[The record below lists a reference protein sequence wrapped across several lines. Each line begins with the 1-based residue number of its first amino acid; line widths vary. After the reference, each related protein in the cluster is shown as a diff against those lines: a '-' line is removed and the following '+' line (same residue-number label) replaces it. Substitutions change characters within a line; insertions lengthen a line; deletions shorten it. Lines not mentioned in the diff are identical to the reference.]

1 MPKKNFIYFILFFL
15 VVSVAIVLVKGLS
28 NEDDWTCQGGQWV
41 KHGNPS
47 AFQPTQGC
55 GEALNAIQPDIVI
68 YSPLRGQTIQSPLAV
83 KGKAR
88 GNWYFEAVFPIRLL
102 DDKGNELAAGQAR
115 ATGDWMTEQLVP
127 FEASISFNPGSA
139 SMGTL
144 ILKNDNPSGMP
155 EKEKQA
161 SVPVNFNSGQTTKIK
176 IYFNNSKLDPE
187 ASCNK
192 AFAAER
198 DIPKTSA
205 VGRAALEELLKGPT
219 ATEKD
224 NGFFTSINSG
234 VKIQSLSIENGVAK
248 VDFDEQLEAAV
259 GGSCRVAAI
268 RAQITQTLKQFP
280 TVKEVI
286 ISINGRTED
295 ILQP

>member
-1 MPKKNFIYFILFFL
+1 MKKFFIIVILIFV
-15 VVSVAIVLVKGLS
+15 VVSAAVVLIKGLS
-28 NEDDWTCQGGQWV
+28 NEDDWICQDGVWV

-47 AFQPTQGC
+47 APQPNQAC
-55 GEALNAIQPDIVI
+55 GEVTNKIQPDIVI
-68 YSPLRGQTIQSPLAV
+68 YSPQRGQTIQSPLTV
-83 KGKAR
+83 KGEAR
-88 GNWYFEAVFPIRLL
+88 GNWYFEAVFPIRLV

-115 ATGDWMTEQLVP
+115 TTGDWMTDQLVP
-127 FEASISFNPGSA
+127 FTASISFNSGSA
-139 SMGTL
+139 QNGIL
-144 ILKNDNPSGMP
+144 VLKNDNPSGMP

-161 SVPVNFNSGQTTKIK
+161 SVPVNFNPQETTKVK
-176 IYFNNSKLDPE
+176 VYFNNSQLDLE

-192 AFAAER
+192 VFAVER
-198 DIPKTSA
+198 GVSKTSA

-219 ATEKD
+219 VSEKGS
-224 NGFFTSINSG
+224 GFFTSINSG
-234 VKIQSLSIENGVAK
+234 VKIQGLSIENGAAK
-248 VDFDEQLEAAV
+248 ADFDKQLESAV